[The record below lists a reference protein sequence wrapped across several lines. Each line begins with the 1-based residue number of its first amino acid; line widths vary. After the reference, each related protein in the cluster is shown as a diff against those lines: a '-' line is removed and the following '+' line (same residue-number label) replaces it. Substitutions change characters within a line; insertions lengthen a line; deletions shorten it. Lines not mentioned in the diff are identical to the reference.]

1 MRAAREGQIP
11 LASVPG
17 YSPGASRLV
26 LTTVSPLRVFAA
38 FLQLIAAA
46 LLWVLVVAVATV
58 QTSSATLSIVGACAA
73 LLAVNAI
80 VQLAVGLRSAAWLEG
95 ATLVVRRAFST
106 HRCDLS
112 RSRVCLGT
120 SLGAWYL
127 TAGDAATGQSV
138 RLGLGG
144 AFGRTIG
151 ASKLLALADVI
162 VAGERQDPEAWR
174 VAAALR
180 ERAAPGAVKRG

>member
-1 MRAAREGQIP
+1 MAN
-11 LASVPG
+11 VPG
-17 YSPGASRLV
+17 YSPGVSRLV
-26 LTTVSPLRVFAA
+26 LTTASPVRIFAA

-46 LLWVLVVAVATV
+46 VLWVLVAAVATG
-58 QTSSATLSIVGACAA
+58 QASSGALIIVGACAS
-73 LLAVNAI
+73 LLALNAI
-80 VQLAVGLRSAAWLEG
+80 VQLAAGLRGAAWLEG

-112 RSRVCLGT
+112 RSRVRLGT
-120 SLGAWYL
+120 SLGRWYL

-162 VAGERQDPEAWR
+162 TAGGRQDPEAWR

-180 ERAAPGAVKRG
+180 ERAAPPGSVRRG

>member
-1 MRAAREGQIP
+1 
-11 LASVPG
+11 LANVPG
-17 YSPGASRLV
+17 HSPGVSRLV
-26 LTTVSPLRVFAA
+26 LTTVSPVRIFAA

-46 LLWVLVVAVATV
+46 VLWVLVAAVATS
-58 QTSSATLSIVGACAA
+58 QASSAALSIVGACAS
-73 LLAVNAI
+73 LLALNAI
-80 VQLAVGLRSAAWLEG
+80 VQLAAGLRSAAWLEG

-106 HRCDLS
+106 RRCDLS
-112 RSRVCLGT
+112 RSRVCLST

-138 RLGLGG
+138 RLGLAG

-162 VAGERQDPEAWR
+162 TAGGHQDPEAWR

-180 ERAAPGAVKRG
+180 ERAAPPSPAKRG